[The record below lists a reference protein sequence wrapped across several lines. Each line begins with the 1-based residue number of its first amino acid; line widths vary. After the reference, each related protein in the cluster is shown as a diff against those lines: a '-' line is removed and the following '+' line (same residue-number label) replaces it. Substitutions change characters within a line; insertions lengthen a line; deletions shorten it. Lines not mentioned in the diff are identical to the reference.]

1 MHTIYKNEHEN
12 LWLKSDVSGEL
23 TKLKLVKNHPELGK
37 FYAFNSVLSMPY
49 QRKIMFDLIQQ
60 YNNLGIDKDELI
72 KENEE
77 ILILIQDRDKGFEN
91 KVYNKIANINNTA
104 KSFWDYK
111 KSSMLIATL
120 LIVHESD
127 LTMVGIFD
135 QEIAEKRIKEWSRDA
150 DLLGFFLNIAQQK
163 CNSLINKF
171 DNDTRDYSVT
181 EFPSTENQTSIKGE
195 NLLTRTMRKFSAY
208 LKI

>member
-1 MHTIYKNEHEN
+1 
-12 LWLKSDVSGEL
+12 
-23 TKLKLVKNHPELGK
+23 
-37 FYAFNSVLSMPY
+37 MPY

-127 LTMVGIFD
+127 LNMVGIFD

-195 NLLTRTMRKFSAY
+195 NLLTKTMRKFSAY